1 MPADIAA
8 TTPATLAPKGDTDTD
23 VVIIGAGPVGLY
35 GVFQCGMLGM
45 RVTVID
51 ALSEIGGQCTALYPE
66 KPIYDVAGFPDI
78 AAASLIERLE
88 KQAEPFNATYH
99 LSQQVTG
106 LEQLGDTDNTQWR
119 ITTSKGL
126 SLTCRAI
133 IIAAGAG
140 AFGPNRPPMAGI
152 ENYEGTSVFYAV
164 RRRDDFAGRRVVIAG
179 GGDSAVDWAL
189 SLHEVA
195 ARITV
200 VHRRDKFRAIPDS
213 VNKMRRLAEDDSL
226 DLVTPYQLHAV
237 DGDGQHLNAVIVKDM
252 EDNERSIPADV
263 LLPFYGLST
272 DLGPLKAWEMD
283 FERSQIKID
292 PTTCETTRPSLF
304 AIGDVAHYPGKLK
317 LIVNGFGE
325 AATAA
330 HQAYRYVFPGKTL
343 HFEHSTTKGVPGAA

>member
-1 MPADIAA
+1 MMSNDNTAHMP
-8 TTPATLAPKGDTDTD
+8 TTDTD
-23 VVIIGAGPVGLY
+23 VIIVGAGPVGLY

-51 ALSEIGGQCTALYPE
+51 ALQEIGGQCTALYPE

-78 AAASLIERLE
+78 AAGKLIEQLE
-88 KQAEPFNATYH
+88 QQAAPFNATYH
-99 LSQQVTG
+99 LGQQVAG
-106 LEQLGDTDNTQWR
+106 LERLDGDIWQV
-119 ITTSKGL
+119 TTSKGL
-126 SLTCRAI
+126 TLTCRAI
-133 IIAAGAG
+133 MIAAGAG

-152 ENYEGTSVFYAV
+152 ENYEDTSVFYAV
-164 RRRDDFAGRRVVIAG
+164 RRRDDFKGKRVVIAG

-195 ARITV
+195 ARISV

-213 VNKMRRLAEDDSL
+213 VNKMRALADQGQL
-226 DLVTPYQLHAV
+226 DLITPYQLHALE
-237 DGDGQHLNAVIVKDM
+237 GDGQSLSAVVVKDM

-292 PTTCETTRPSLF
+292 PTTCETTRASLF
-304 AIGDVAHYPGKLK
+304 AIGDVANYPGKLK
-317 LIVNGFGE
+317 LIVNGFAE

-330 HQAYRYVFPGKTL
+330 HQAYKYVFPGKTL

>member
-1 MPADIAA
+1 MMSNDNTASL
-8 TTPATLAPKGDTDTD
+8 TPTANPTDTD
-23 VVIIGAGPVGLY
+23 VIIVGAGPVGLY
-35 GVFQCGMLGM
+35 GIFQCGMLGM

-88 KQAEPFNATYH
+88 QQAAPFNATYH
-99 LSQQVTG
+99 LGQQVAG
-106 LEQLGDTDNTQWR
+106 LERLDEAWR
-119 ITTSKGL
+119 VTTSKGL
-126 SLTCRAI
+126 SVTCKAI

-152 ENYEGTSVFYAV
+152 EDYEDTAVFYAV

-195 ARITV
+195 ARISV

-213 VNKMRRLAEDDSL
+213 VSKMRALADQGSL
-226 DLVTPYQLHAV
+226 DLITPYQLHTLE
-237 DGDGQHLNAVIVKDM
+237 GDGQNLSAVVVKDM

-317 LIVNGFGE
+317 LIVNGFAE

-330 HQAYRYVFPGKTL
+330 HQAYKYVFPGKTL